1 MINLVG
7 KCPPDAD
14 SLEAAASRGFDRVEL
29 YLERSDL
36 EDVDATA
43 RVVERSPVEAATV
56 HTPHVPPED
65 AGPFQQ
71 ADALARALDAVL
83 VVHSK
88 YAQHTDTE
96 LLASHGFEAPHAF
109 ENNPGASTF
118 HLRNLLFEAGHDL
131 VLDTAH
137 LYTAEV
143 AYLDALEH
151 LLAAHGDRIP
161 VVHLND
167 ATRTTD
173 GLAVGDGEMDLA
185 ATTRL
190 LDRAFE
196 GIVVLEVMPEHQHA
210 GRSAVLEWLD

>member
-1 MINLVG
+1 MDLVG

-29 YLERSDL
+29 YLEPSDL
-36 EDVDATA
+36 EDAEATA
-43 RVVERSPVEAATV
+43 RTVERSPVEAATV
-56 HTPHVPPED
+56 HTPHAPPENAD
-65 AGPFQQ
+65 PFRR
-71 ADALARALDAVL
+71 ADALAQALDAVL

-88 YAQHTDTE
+88 YAQHTDTD

-109 ENNPGASTF
+109 ENNPGASVF
-118 HLRNLLFEAGHDL
+118 HLQNLFFEAGHDL

-137 LYTAEV
+137 LFTAEE
-143 AYLDALEH
+143 AYLEALED
-151 LLAAHGDRIP
+151 LLVSHGDRIP

-173 GLAVGDGEMDLA
+173 GLAVGDGEIDLA

-190 LDRAFE
+190 LDRAFD
-196 GIVVLEVMPEHQHA
+196 GLVVLEVMPEDQRA
-210 GRSAVLEWLD
+210 GKRTVEGWLD